1 MLFRLSDVHKSYGS
15 HDVLRGVSL
24 QINPGEHVGLVGRN
38 GAGKTTI
45 FRLVTAEE
53 SADSG
58 DIVRARGLK
67 LGLLAQHIHFDTG
80 STVHESALAAFGR
93 LQQIEHE
100 MHELEH
106 RMADAGDELEK
117 VLERYSDLQHEYERE
132 GGFEYSAKAE
142 AILQGLGFD
151 RDTWQMEAEKLSGGQ
166 QNRLGLARLLLSE
179 PDVLLL
185 DEPTNHLDV
194 GAVEWLEEFLQAY
207 PAGFVIISHD
217 RYFLDRACRRIIEIE
232 NGQAASYKGNYS
244 DYLVEREERRE
255 IQRRAFENQQRLIA
269 KTEEFIRKN
278 LAGQKTKQ
286 AKSRRTML
294 ERLDRLDAVRVDQSS
309 GDFRLQEIERSGTH
323 VLTVIDAAVGY
334 GDKVLARDI
343 SLILR
348 RGECLGVIGPNGS
361 GKTTFLKTILEK
373 ISALSGEI
381 CWGSKVEIGY
391 YAQQLEDLDERNEV
405 IMELRRVAPATA
417 TAGELRSFLAKFLFV
432 GDDVYKHVR
441 DLSGGEKG
449 RLALA
454 KLIYSG
460 VNVLVLDEPTN
471 HLDIPSRES
480 LEEALE
486 AYEGTIVTISHDR
499 FFLDRVATQI
509 LALDGE
515 GHAEHYNGDYT
526 EFHDWKAARD
536 SGSVPRA
543 AATGSTR
550 QSSNTGREGVPSGS
564 KHSRSKSSAP
574 ADGSKRQKSVRPAVA
589 GGPDSRVKVVKKPRD
604 PEVIEAEITELEK
617 RIAELSNEMTKPEVA
632 RDITKLVAVNDEY
645 QQSET
650 RLAELLDE
658 WERAESAAISPKK
671 KSSRR

>member
-1 MLFRLSDVHKSYGS
+1 MLFRLSDIHKSYAS
-15 HDVLRGVSL
+15 RDVLRGASF

-45 FRLVTAEE
+45 FRLVANDE

-58 DIVRARGLK
+58 EVVRARGLK
-67 LGLLAQHIHFDTG
+67 LGLLAQHVHFEKG

-93 LQQIEHE
+93 LQKIEHE
-100 MHELEH
+100 MHDLEH
-106 RMADAGDELEK
+106 RMADASDDLEK
-117 VLERYSDLQHEYERE
+117 VLARYSDLQHEYERE
-132 GGFEYSAKAE
+132 GGFEYSARAE

-151 RDTWQMEAEKLSGGQ
+151 RDSWAMETEKLSGGQ
-166 QNRLGLARLLLSE
+166 QNRLGLACLLLSD

-194 GAVEWLEEFLQAY
+194 GAVEWLEEFLQSY
-207 PAGFVIISHD
+207 AGAFVIVSHD
-217 RYFLDRACRRIIEIE
+217 RYFLDRSCRRIIEIE
-232 NGQAASYKGNYS
+232 NGLAATYSGNYS
-244 DYLVEREERRE
+244 SYVLEREERRE
-255 IQRRAFENQQRLIA
+255 IQQRAFENQQRLIA

-294 ERLDRLDAVRVDQSS
+294 ARLERVEAVRADQSA
-309 GDFRLQEIERSGTH
+309 GDFRLQDIERAGTH
-323 VLTVIDAAVGY
+323 VLTTKDTAVGY
-334 GDKVLARDI
+334 GDNVLAREI

-348 RGECLGVIGPNGS
+348 RGECLGIIGPNGS
-361 GKTTFLKTILEK
+361 GKTTFLKTILGK
-373 ISALSGEI
+373 LPALAGEI
-381 CWGSKVEIGY
+381 RWGSKVEVGY
-391 YAQQLEDLDERNEV
+391 YAQQLDDLDDRNEI
-405 IMELRRVAPATA
+405 IMELRRVAPSSATS
-417 TAGELRSFLAKFLFV
+417 GELRSFLAKFLFS
-432 GDDVYKHVR
+432 GDDVYKLVR

-509 LALDGE
+509 LALDGQ
-515 GHAEHYNGDYT
+515 GNAEHFNGDYT
-526 EFHDWKAARD
+526 EYHDWKA
-536 SGSVPRA
+536 G
-543 AATGSTR
+543 
-550 QSSNTGREGVPSGS
+550 
-564 KHSRSKSSAP
+564 KSAP
-574 ADGSKRQKSVRPAVA
+574 PTLA
-589 GGPDSRVKVVKKPRD
+589 GGPGLSAAEPSDSIGSSKSKEKSPKKSSTSQSSGGARQAIDPSRIKVLKKPRD
-604 PEVIEAEITELEK
+604 PQAIEAEITELEK
-617 RIAELSNEMTKPEVA
+617 RIAELSNDMIKPEIA

-645 QQSET
+645 QRAEAQ
-650 RLAELLDE
+650 LAILMEE
-658 WERAESAAISPKK
+658 WERAETAAVPGKK
-671 KSSRR
+671 KVARRR

>member
-1 MLFRLSDVHKSYGS
+1 MLFRLSEIYKSYS
-15 HDVLRGVSL
+15 AQDVLRGTSF
-24 QINPGEHVGLVGRN
+24 QINPAEHVGLVGRN

-45 FRLVTAEE
+45 FRLVTGEE
-53 SADSG
+53 APDRG
-58 DIVRARGLK
+58 EVVRARGLK
-67 LGLLAQHIHFDTG
+67 LGLLAQHVHFAAG

-106 RMADAGDELEK
+106 RMADANDDLEK
-117 VLERYSDLQHEYERE
+117 VLARYSDLQHEYERE
-132 GGFEYSAKAE
+132 GGFEYSARAE

-151 RDTWQMEAEKLSGGQ
+151 RDSWQMETEKLSGGQ

-194 GAVEWLEEFLQAY
+194 AAVEWLEEFLQSYGSA
-207 PAGFVIISHD
+207 FVIISHD

-232 NGQAASYKGNYS
+232 NGQAATYRGNYS
-244 DYLVEREERRE
+244 DFLVEREERRE
-255 IQRRAFENQQRLIA
+255 IQQRAFENQQRLIA
-269 KTEEFIRKN
+269 KTEEFIRRN

-294 ERLDRLDAVRVDQSS
+294 ARLERVDAVRGNQAA
-309 GDFRLQEIERSGTH
+309 GDFRLQDIERAGTH
-323 VLTVIDAAVGY
+323 VLTIKDTAVGY
-334 GDKVLARDI
+334 GEHALARDI

-348 RGECLGVIGPNGS
+348 RGECLGIIGPNGS
-361 GKTTFLKTILEK
+361 GKTTFLKTILGK
-373 ISALSGEI
+373 LPALSGEI
-381 CWGSKVEIGY
+381 RWGSKVEIGY
-391 YAQQLEDLDERNEV
+391 YAQQLEDLDDRNEI
-405 IMELRRVAPATA
+405 IMELRRVAPASA

-471 HLDIPSRES
+471 HLDIPSREA

-486 AYEGTIVTISHDR
+486 AYEGTIITISHDR

-509 LALDGE
+509 LALDGA
-515 GHAEHYNGDYT
+515 GKVEHYNGDYT
-526 EFHDWKAARD
+526 EYHDWKAGRLADPSRE
-536 SGSVPRA
+536 SA
-543 AATGSTR
+543 AAELRSGEDSA
-550 QSSNTGREGVPSGS
+550 NGS
-564 KHSRSKSSAP
+564 KKSAQRPSAAKNSKTKAGKKAKAESSEP
-574 ADGSKRQKSVRPAVA
+574 
-589 GGPDSRVKVVKKPRD
+589 SRVKVIKKPRS
-604 PEVIEAEITELEK
+604 PAVIEAEISELES
-617 RIAELSNEMTKPEVA
+617 RIAKLSEEMTKPEVA
-632 RDITKLVAVNDEY
+632 RDITRLVQVNEDY
-645 QQSET
+645 QQAEAY
-650 RLAELLDE
+650 LAELMDE
-658 WERAESAAISPKK
+658 WERAETTGNSKRQAGS
-671 KSSRR
+671 